1 MRVKHYIVGIVIG
14 LLVFEGVGCRR
25 VGRLDERER
34 DNRIVLKAY
43 ELSNQGDYDA
53 AIGLFTKALETYPR
67 LSRPHLDIALL
78 LHDRKRE
85 YVRAIYH
92 YNRYMELR
100 PRTEK
105 KRMIVGRIEQ
115 AERAFVASLAAG
127 GPTSGR
133 SVSDLEKE
141 NDDLRERQVV
151 LVERIEAF
159 ETELA
164 AVREEE
170 RVRYKATVVGETGVT
185 AAPQLPTPP
194 ISIVDEPIPARS
206 PVEAVVRPSNV
217 SPSPRATALPVSP
230 PAVSAPTVAVR
241 PVAPARSFTVRQG
254 DSLSKIA
261 FKVYGDATEWRKLQD
276 ANRATLGNSV
286 NVKVG
291 QVLVVP

>member
-1 MRVKHYIVGIVIG
+1 MRVKHYIIGIVLG

-34 DNRIVLKAY
+34 DNRIILKAY
-43 ELSNQGDYDA
+43 DLSNQGDYDA

-67 LSRPHLDIALL
+67 LSRPHLDLALL

-92 YNRYMELR
+92 YSRYMELR

-115 AERAFVASLAAG
+115 AERAFVASFATKGAI
-127 GPTSGR
+127 SGR
-133 SVSDLEKE
+133 SVGDLEKE

-170 RVRYKATVVGETGVT
+170 RQRYKATVVGETDVT
-185 AAPQLPTPP
+185 AVPQLPTPP
-194 ISIVDEPIPARS
+194 VSILDEPIPTRS
-206 PVEAVVRPSNV
+206 PTEVVV
-217 SPSPRATALPVSP
+217 SPSNASPSSMATDLPVIP
-230 PAVSAPTVAVR
+230 LTVSAPAVAVR
-241 PVAPARSFTVRQG
+241 PVAPARSYTVRQG

-261 FKVYGDATEWRKLQD
+261 YKVYGDATEWRKLQD